1 MASARV
7 FTKGCAFALLVWFL
21 LIGAYAYVAWG
32 RIHDRGAAAAI
43 GVLGGTSAGMVLS
56 SIIGLFT
63 GGRDRSA
70 IRRAVNMEA
79 RRDGRLEAASGPI
92 RALGQPLEAPFSGQP
107 CVLYQYD
114 VKPPRQNQ
122 SDFAGYAMTP
132 CAIQTLQGPV
142 NVLGWVMLDQFP
154 AALDSAIDRGRAE
167 RYLSSA
173 TFDAVGVT
181 GLLSAFRDLMAD
193 DDGTI
198 RKDMRIGGNAAD
210 IQRARPEEPA

>member
-79 RRDGRLEAASGPI
+79 RRDGRLEAPSRPL
-92 RALGQPLEAPFSGQP
+92 RALGQPFGAPLSRQP
-107 CVLYQYD
+107 RVIC
-114 VKPPRQNQ
+114 
-122 SDFAGYAMTP
+122 
-132 CAIQTLQGPV
+132 
-142 NVLGWVMLDQFP
+142 
-154 AALDSAIDRGRAE
+154 
-167 RYLSSA
+167 RYNLH
-173 TFDAVGVT
+173 
-181 GLLSAFRDLMAD
+181 
-193 DDGTI
+193 
-198 RKDMRIGGNAAD
+198 
-210 IQRARPEEPA
+210 